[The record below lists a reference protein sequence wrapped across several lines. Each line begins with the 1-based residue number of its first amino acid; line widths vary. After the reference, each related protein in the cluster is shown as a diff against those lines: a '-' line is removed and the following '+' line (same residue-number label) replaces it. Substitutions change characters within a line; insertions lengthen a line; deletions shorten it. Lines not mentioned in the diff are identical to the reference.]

1 LTVTFIC
8 ATALRQSVN
17 LEPVP
22 NIPAM
27 VMEGK
32 ERWVCVADLHLGIEV
47 QLRRSGFNIPSQ
59 SPKMLDML
67 LRLAEDGRRLLIL
80 GDVKHRIPAVSYRE
94 DREIPPFFE
103 RLKEVYE
110 EIVVVAGNHDGGLGS
125 ILHEGIRTFAGRGT
139 TIEDVGAIHGHVWP
153 SKEAMGARQLIMG
166 HIHPSVLLV
175 DSIGTATNEKCWVR
189 ARLKKRQILERYD
202 SCPQELVVVP
212 AFNPLLT
219 GTPINYGER
228 AMLGPLFRNDLVDRR
243 TINAYLLDGTN
254 VGFPTKKPRSRK
266 YARWDKE

>member
-1 LTVTFIC
+1 MFISRW
-8 ATALRQSVN
+8 TLRQPVK

-22 NIPAM
+22 NVPAM
-27 VMEGK
+27 VMVGQ

-59 SPKMLDML
+59 SPKMLETL
-67 LRLAEDGRRLLIL
+67 VKLAATASRLVIL

-103 RLKEVYE
+103 RLRDVYR
-110 EIVVVAGNHDGGLGS
+110 EITVVAGNHDGGLGA
-125 ILHEGIRTFAGRGT
+125 ILHQDIKTFSSSGMR
-139 TIEDVGAIHGHVWP
+139 IEDLGATHGHVWP
-153 SKEAMGARQLIMG
+153 SKDAMGAKQLIMG

-189 ARLKKRQILERYD
+189 ARLKKREILKKYGA
-202 SCPQELVVVP
+202 CPDELIVVP

-228 AMLGPLFRNDLVDRR
+228 AMLGPLFRNDLVDKR

-254 VGFPTKKPRSRK
+254 VGFPTKKPRSRR
-266 YARWDKE
+266 YAHWETD